1 MQFYLKTIILNQKF
15 PNSAT
20 LTNAHIFQ
28 NTAKSQL
35 VNCQSVANQRIYQLV
50 NHPCKCPISCLID
63 PDTKLHDDFKV
74 YHNVQKA
81 QANLLKKLFRYDL
94 VTNDQHLFTYLPL
107 EKIEQK
113 ILITHLYH
121 FIHIAKQ
128 RVASKITF

>member
-1 MQFYLKTIILNQKF
+1 MGDII
-15 PNSAT
+15 
-20 LTNAHIFQ
+20 I
-28 NTAKSQL
+28 
-35 VNCQSVANQRIYQLV
+35 VNIYHVFSYYQLV
-50 NHPCKCPISCLID
+50 NHPCDCSISCFID
-63 PDTKLHDDFKV
+63 SSTKLLVDFKV

-81 QANLLKKLFRYDL
+81 EVNLLKKLFRYDL